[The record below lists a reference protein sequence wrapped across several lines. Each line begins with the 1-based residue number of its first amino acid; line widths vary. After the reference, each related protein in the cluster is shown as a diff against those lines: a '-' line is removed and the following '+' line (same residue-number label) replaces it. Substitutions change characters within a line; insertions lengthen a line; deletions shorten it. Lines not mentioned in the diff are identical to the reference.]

1 MSVQLDL
8 FAWADS
14 RPCNVI
20 NARGR
25 FEERTIELG
34 VAMARG
40 RVAIRNGDVVPF
52 IRRANIAPL
61 SGPPAGGMRGA
72 R

>member
-14 RPCNVI
+14 RPSNVI
-20 NARGR
+20 NARGK
-25 FEERTIELG
+25 FEKRIVELG

-40 RVAIRNGDVVPF
+40 RVPFRNGDVVPF
-52 IRRANIAPL
+52 IRRAS
-61 SGPPAGGMRGA
+61 SGATRSASPPAVMQVT
-72 R
+72 